1 MNANNDLSGKIALI
15 TGGARGIGK
24 EIAFE
29 IGKRGATVIITYL
42 KNHTAAKTTINE
54 LNAKGIAATRIKSNA
69 GDETSI
75 QALVKKIDEQFGRI
89 DILVNNAA
97 SGVMRSAD
105 QLSAKHWNWTLDIN
119 ARGPWMLAVAASR
132 LMPTGS
138 RVINISSPGSTRVL
152 PSYFAVGVS
161 KAAIEAITRY
171 LAVELGEK
179 GISVNTVSAGFVMTD
194 ALNAFPDELG
204 VKDIALRHTPAG
216 RAVTASDVSKVVAM
230 MCSGDAEMIRGQIIV
245 VDGGETLTHG

>member
-89 DILVNNAA
+89 DILVNNAGITQNLPLA
-97 SGVMRSAD
+97 LLEEDRDLRALQHRSRRLARHRAA
-105 QLSAKHWNWTLDIN
+105 QPGR
-119 ARGPWMLAVAASR
+119 ARG
-132 LMPTGS
+132 
-138 RVINISSPGSTRVL
+138 
-152 PSYFAVGVS
+152 
-161 KAAIEAITRY
+161 
-171 LAVELGEK
+171 
-179 GISVNTVSAGFVMTD
+179 
-194 ALNAFPDELG
+194 
-204 VKDIALRHTPAG
+204 
-216 RAVTASDVSKVVAM
+216 
-230 MCSGDAEMIRGQIIV
+230 
-245 VDGGETLTHG
+245 